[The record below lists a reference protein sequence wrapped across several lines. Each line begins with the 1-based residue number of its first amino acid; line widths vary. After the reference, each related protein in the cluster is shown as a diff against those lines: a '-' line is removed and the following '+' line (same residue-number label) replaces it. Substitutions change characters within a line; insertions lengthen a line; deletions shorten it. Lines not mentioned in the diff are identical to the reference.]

1 MTTESLK
8 ETVKR
13 ELPNWLRDDPSFR
26 AFILDLTRD
35 AYADRRETGDRFY
48 ELLGELRR
56 DRERQDRAWADNQ
69 AELKRMREAQAK
81 KWDDNQAEL
90 RRMREEEAQKW
101 DAQNRKWEAN
111 QAELKRMREEQTKK
125 WDDNQAELKHMREE
139 QAKKWDDNQAE
150 LKHMREEQAKKWDDN
165 QAELK
170 HMREAQA
177 QKWDEQNRKWD
188 ANQAE
193 LRRMREEHTKK
204 WDDNQAELRRI
215 HEEFMAQSQRYD
227 RGIGAL
233 GSRWGLQSEK
243 AFRDALAAIL
253 EKSFGVEVINVTD
266 YDDEGE
272 VFGRPD
278 QVELD
283 VIIMNGHL
291 LICELKSSIDKA
303 GMYSFERKARFYE
316 RRHERQADRLLVI
329 SPMIDARAQKVA
341 DSLGIETYG
350 DSTEV
355 EAI

>member
-8 ETVKR
+8 DTLKR

-26 AFILDLTRD
+26 DFILDLTRA
-35 AYADRRETGDRFY
+35 AYADRRETGDRFQ

-56 DRERQDRAWADNQ
+56 DRERQEKAWADNQ
-69 AELKRMREAQAK
+69 AELKRMREEQ
-81 KWDDNQAEL
+81 
-90 RRMREEEAQKW
+90 AQKW
-101 DAQNRKWEAN
+101 DEQNSKWEAN
-111 QAELKRMREEQTKK
+111 QAELKR
-125 WDDNQAELKHMREE
+125 LREE
-139 QAKKWDDNQAE
+139 QAK
-150 LKHMREEQAKKWDDN
+150 R
-165 QAELK
+165 
-170 HMREAQA
+170 
-177 QKWDEQNRKWD
+177 
-188 ANQAE
+188 
-193 LRRMREEHTKK
+193 

-253 EKSFGVEVINVTD
+253 EKSFGVEVVNVTD

-283 VIIMNGHL
+283 VIITNGQL

-316 RRHERQADRLLVI
+316 RRHGRQADRLLVI
-329 SPMIDARAQKVA
+329 SPMIDARAQKIA
-341 DSLGIETYG
+341 ERLGIETYG

-355 EAI
+355 EAS